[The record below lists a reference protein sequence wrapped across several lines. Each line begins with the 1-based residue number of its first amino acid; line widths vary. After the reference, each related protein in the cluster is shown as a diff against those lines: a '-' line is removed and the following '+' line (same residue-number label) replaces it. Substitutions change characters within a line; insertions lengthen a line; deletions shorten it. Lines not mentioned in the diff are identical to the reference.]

1 MNTKLSTSLVI
12 VIIVAAVGSVLVA
25 HYDTLLPHRWET
37 YTAPDR
43 TFSINLPDKPDVE
56 TGQWATT
63 DSMWPEAGGIKIEN
77 VATAKPTNHTE
88 YICVYIEHG
97 YVKGIPDEVLE
108 FVRDTFF
115 RRILGTVLNQK
126 RITVQG
132 HPGLEM
138 QGRASVNLQ
147 ARGLRGFLIPAP
159 SRHAVDSLVDARLV
173 VVGDRLYI
181 LIAIAR
187 EQDREP
193 KTVRRMFDSFKLN
206 EM

>member
-12 VIIVAAVGSVLVA
+12 GVIVAAVGSVLVA
-25 HYDTLLPHRWET
+25 HYDTLLPYRWET

-43 TFSINLPDKPDVE
+43 TFSINLPDKPNVE
-56 TGQWATT
+56 THQWATT
-63 DSMWPEAGGIKIEN
+63 DFPVEHPEEVAGGIAIEN
-77 VATAKPTNHTE
+77 VVTAEPTNHTE
-88 YICVYIEHG
+88 YRCVYIDHG
-97 YVKGIPDEVLE
+97 NVEGFSPDGVLE
-108 FVRDTFF
+108 SAVNKILRK
-115 RRILGTVLNQK
+115 ILGTVLNQK

-138 QGRASVNLQ
+138 QGRASGN
-147 ARGLRGFLIPAP
+147 
-159 SRHAVDSLVDARLV
+159 SLVDARLI

-193 KTVRRMFDSFKLN
+193 KTVQRMFDSFKLN